1 MAARGQGGPVGERI
15 AVPRRR
21 LRDVVE
27 TARAEG
33 SVTLLL
39 GEAGNGKG
47 YLAEQA
53 ALALAHE
60 HPGVVSV
67 HVLPR
72 PPRPASGIASVF
84 AADASQSAGEHA
96 LGDASPADRVEE
108 VRATIGRADPAAPVI
123 LVAPDIDEYSPQDL
137 RILTELARTRALR
150 IIATARQLSSAIERV
165 GSGPQVH
172 RLTVGPLDL
181 EESALFLCTMLGV
194 DRIDPDTLR
203 RWHTVSGGNGY
214 ALAVLALAADRSG
227 ELRRSHGTAWAARLH
242 DVVTGEYAHLLA
254 DSCTDEEWRALEF
267 IAQAEPIIETALL
280 RSVDAGALTALFER
294 GLVVTQSRSG
304 TPSLTLGHPLLAASL
319 RAGISPVRRI
329 ELDDRI
335 FALLDE
341 DRAGVDPVLDTERLI
356 RLVVFGTA
364 AGRNVPFAWIW
375 RAFESMATGGDPR
388 LLLRLARV
396 IAAHADADGAQAGS
410 AALRAV
416 RIARLLGDEPSRRG
430 TLDRIEELLDD
441 AQRRD
446 EMPATLEIGLATTV
460 ARERVRDGGDLDAV
474 LRDLDAL
481 EVRASNAAAMAML
494 GSTRVH
500 VLAYTGRLREAA
512 DACPPLELSPDLG
525 IEWARSPGR
534 AMASLILEQRG
545 AFEDAVASAEHAQ
558 ALSRLGPRSRSDLV
572 DIHGFCTLLGYWVSG
587 SRESARRVYE
597 ELSGQASADAHAE
610 AHYSGLVEVGAMLL
624 AVQEGR
630 WTEAVAS
637 GDRLADRL
645 GASDP
650 YSLAPLVQAAI
661 ALALAV
667 LGERDPALRALAASE
682 SPERGVAL
690 ALSGHRRMLAL
701 RARQWLRDPNAVT
714 GAADIAEWAAQEH
727 LPYIELLARHA
738 RAFESRSATSDE
750 LAHARHLAS
759 RVDGP
764 LGAALVS
771 HMQRL
776 ARADGAG
783 SAAGGGTRLRAGVAA
798 EQQSAGQDE
807 PEIRLLADL
816 GVWLPL
822 PPAGGLTPRER
833 EVVLLAALGYSSRF
847 IAERLSISVRTVET
861 HLSHAFGKIG
871 VENRD
876 ELREWVARNRS
887 VMAPAKST

>member
-1 MAARGQGGPVGERI
+1 M
-15 AVPRRR
+15 
-21 LRDVVE
+21 
-27 TARAEG
+27 
-33 SVTLLL
+33 
-39 GEAGNGKG
+39 
-47 YLAEQA
+47 
-53 ALALAHE
+53 
-60 HPGVVSV
+60 
-67 HVLPR
+67 
-72 PPRPASGIASVF
+72 
-84 AADASQSAGEHA
+84 
-96 LGDASPADRVEE
+96 
-108 VRATIGRADPAAPVI
+108 
-123 LVAPDIDEYSPQDL
+123 
-137 RILTELARTRALR
+137 
-150 IIATARQLSSAIERV
+150 
-165 GSGPQVH
+165 
-172 RLTVGPLDL
+172 
-181 EESALFLCTMLGV
+181 
-194 DRIDPDTLR
+194 
-203 RWHTVSGGNGY
+203 
-214 ALAVLALAADRSG
+214 
-227 ELRRSHGTAWAARLH
+227 
-242 DVVTGEYAHLLA
+242 
-254 DSCTDEEWRALEF
+254 
-267 IAQAEPIIETALL
+267 
-280 RSVDAGALTALFER
+280 
-294 GLVVTQSRSG
+294 
-304 TPSLTLGHPLLAASL
+304 
-319 RAGISPVRRI
+319 
-329 ELDDRI
+329 
-335 FALLDE
+335 
-341 DRAGVDPVLDTERLI
+341 
-356 RLVVFGTA
+356 
-364 AGRNVPFAWIW
+364 
-375 RAFESMATGGDPR
+375 
-388 LLLRLARV
+388 
-396 IAAHADADGAQAGS
+396 
-410 AALRAV
+410 
-416 RIARLLGDEPSRRG
+416 
-430 TLDRIEELLDD
+430 
-441 AQRRD
+441 
-446 EMPATLEIGLATTV
+446 
-460 ARERVRDGGDLDAV
+460 
-474 LRDLDAL
+474 
-481 EVRASNAAAMAML
+481 
-494 GSTRVH
+494 
-500 VLAYTGRLREAA
+500 
-512 DACPPLELSPDLG
+512 
-525 IEWARSPGR
+525 
-534 AMASLILEQRG
+534 
-545 AFEDAVASAEHAQ
+545 
-558 ALSRLGPRSRSDLV
+558 
-572 DIHGFCTLLGYWVSG
+572 LGYWVSG

-630 WTEAVAS
+630 WTEAAAS

-783 SAAGGGTRLRAGVAA
+783 SAAGGGVRSRAGTAA

-847 IAERLSISVRTVET
+847 IAERLSISARTVET